1 MPAVNL
7 TRKKWVW
14 RVIAATAV
22 LTMLYIILYN
32 VSEHFL
38 TRFAASGGRL
48 PISHQSTLEDEAK
61 SVAVASAA
69 REAVLT
75 PKHSAAAWQ
84 LGIRIGY
91 VSQQLGFVKL
101 SDTANLQQA
110 QAALEPM
117 LKEARFF
124 ANFLQLDAPVAP
136 MESQT
141 LKEFFNINERIE
153 SDESGLATRIEQRVT
168 VRHRHLFLLGMHVG
182 VEMCRLDRK
191 GAEQLPL
198 SSIQIARHATV
209 AGLPR
214 GLWEPLSKAPE
225 GGSLVEVKA
234 AYRAAVAAAS
244 KYLTAGL
251 NNGSR

>member
-1 MPAVNL
+1 MPAENM

-14 RVIAATAV
+14 RVIAATVV

-32 VSEHFL
+32 VSGHFL

-48 PISHQSTLEDEAK
+48 PTSHQSTLEDEAK

-91 VSQQLGFVKL
+91 VSQRLGFLNL
-101 SDTANLQQA
+101 SDTADRQQA

-124 ANFLQLDAPVAP
+124 ADFLQLDAPVAP
-136 MESQT
+136 MESHT
-141 LKEFFNINERIE
+141 LKEFANISERIE
-153 SDESGLATRIEQRVT
+153 SDESGLATLIEQRVS
-168 VRHRHLFLLGMHVG
+168 VRHKHLFLLGMHVG
-182 VEMCRLDRK
+182 VEMCRLDR
-191 GAEQLPL
+191 GGTEQLPL
-198 SSIQIARHATV
+198 SSIQIARHAPL

-214 GLWEPLSKAPE
+214 SLWEPLSKAPE
-225 GGSLVEVKA
+225 GGSLIEVKA
-234 AYRAAVAAAS
+234 AYRAAATAAS
-244 KYLTAGL
+244 QYLSTSV